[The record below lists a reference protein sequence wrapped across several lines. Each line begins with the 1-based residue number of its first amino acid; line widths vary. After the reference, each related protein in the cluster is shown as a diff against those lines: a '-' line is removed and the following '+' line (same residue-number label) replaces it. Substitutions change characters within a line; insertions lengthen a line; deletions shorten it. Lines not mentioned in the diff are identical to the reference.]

1 MKEAIKYNI
10 RKIIHRHYFPGSVE
24 YSISFTLKYKI
35 EYNTHFNTQSTQHS
49 V

>member
-10 RKIIHRHYFPGSVE
+10 RKIIHRQYIADSVE